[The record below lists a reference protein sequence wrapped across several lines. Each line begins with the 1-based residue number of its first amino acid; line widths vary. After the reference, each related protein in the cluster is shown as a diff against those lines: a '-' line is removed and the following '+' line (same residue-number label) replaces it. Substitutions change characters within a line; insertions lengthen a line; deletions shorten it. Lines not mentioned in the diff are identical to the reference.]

1 MLLVTFRVVLHYV
14 HSDNSDNYLRVMS
27 SQIGIFKSAH
37 NKGGHVVDA
46 NKQLERIRITKF
58 SGGKKGYQ
66 SWWAAFSSCVD
77 ETSQL
82 A

>member
-37 NKGGHVVDA
+37 SKDGHVVDA
-46 NKQLERIRITKF
+46 NKQLEDSNHKVFGRQERISVVVGSVFRLC
-58 SGGKKGYQ
+58 G
-66 SWWAAFSSCVD
+66 
-77 ETSQL
+77 
-82 A
+82 